1 MAEDFNKKLND
12 AINTADT
19 TNSYDKNDIEN
30 NKVMA
35 LLSYLWIL
43 FLVPLFAAPNSKFA
57 RFHTN
62 QGLVLFIFGL
72 ISGVIGGAVSFIL
85 ALIPFIGW
93 ILAWVAGVIFGI
105 LEIGFILLAVLG
117 IINALQGRAKELP
130 VIGKIKILK

>member
-1 MAEDFNKKLND
+1 MSEDFNKKLND

-62 QGLVLFIFGL
+62 QGLVLFIFSL
-72 ISGVIGGAVSFIL
+72 VSGIIGGVVGFIL
-85 ALIPFIGW
+85 ALIPFIGF
-93 ILAWVAGVIFGI
+93 IFVWVAGVVFGI
-105 LEIGFILLAVLG
+105 IEIGFILLAVLG